1 MKTKLY
7 CEVCDLEFTVNAK
20 NINTP
25 VKFCPFC
32 GTHDEESFDFL
43 NDDDE
48 DEDDYNPEE
57 ELEDEY

>member
-20 NINTP
+20 NTSVP

-43 NDDDE
+43 KD
-48 DEDDYNPEE
+48 DEDDYLEE
-57 ELEDEY
+57 PEDEY